1 METLT
6 PVITPAPVEQQSL
19 AEYRASREAPAV
31 AAAAEPNADEPIVV
45 AGEPVVAA
53 LGDDDVTTDPAPAGE
68 TPAAADERKKRGGFQ
83 RKIEKLERENAELK
97 AAKLAG
103 APAAAEPAAVP
114 VVAKAPEYAVPKPKL
129 EDCASIE
136 EFTEKVADWK
146 LDQRDFNAA
155 EKGKADRRSAA
166 DAAVAA
172 ENAALN
178 ARWAEGKAK
187 VAADF
192 DSVLAKV
199 ADVELS
205 ALHQRAF
212 LESEFGPQI
221 AYAVAQD
228 RPLLERIAAMTP
240 LGAAREIGK
249 LETAYFPDPNKEIPE
264 VSKAPAP
271 IRPLAAGVGAPAAN
285 RLDPAKL
292 SLGDYR
298 KARESGRLK

>member
-1 METLT
+1 M
-6 PVITPAPVEQQSL
+6 AP
-19 AEYRASREAPAV
+19 
-31 AAAAEPNADEPIVV
+31 
-45 AGEPVVAA
+45 

-68 TPAAADERKKRGGFQ
+68 TPAAADERKKRGGWQ
-83 RKIEKLERENAELK
+83 RKIDKLERENAELK
-97 AAKLAG
+97 AAKPAG
-103 APAAAEPAAVP
+103 APAAVPAAAAAP
-114 VVAKAPEYAVPKPKL
+114 IAAKPAEYAVPKPKL
-129 EDCASIE
+129 EDCASLE

-172 ENAALN
+172 ENAKLN

-187 VAADF
+187 LGADF

-249 LETAYFPDPNKEIPE
+249 LEAAYVPDPNKEITE
-264 VSKAPAP
+264 VSQAPRP

-292 SLGDYR
+292 SHADYR